1 MIVERLQFCSLFF
14 ISGGGFDLNVKLKKV
29 LCFALVALLLS
40 FYTLSCCVYASGV
53 YPTPTPVGGMPWWDD
68 KDWETLKQ
76 IDAAEPASLEFTKI
90 LATMMTGSEV
100 ANKELGQGVANVLGT
115 LLHDLAN
122 NGNIRKDDNNY
133 YINAEG
139 INQINQAVQ
148 DKVHALDGYYLVE
161 PTCSMDLHALASYYS
176 AINGLTYSES
186 YLSPGG
192 NGYFA
197 LNGYPLCFYDT
208 STTVL
213 RLDTISSV
221 PTLENS
227 LYISS
232 GMGEI
237 YFYDS
242 DSGSTRMLGF
252 YKVDFDGSYYINRN
266 SLYITLN
273 TFKNRAVF
281 ANIPFKVF
289 YSKQDIE
296 NYYNND
302 QKRTYAP
309 KLPNVTIKIP
319 IKYINNPA
327 SLPNITYNITTENK
341 TETEIQNEYNT
352 TLNNYLDDLNKFSDG
367 GSGNNPTP
375 TPSGGGSGDFGD
387 GSTPTP
393 TPPLGDGGS
402 DQDGDGSDSW
412 LKKIYDQ
419 LVKLSDSVSQH
430 FEKEE
435 TFEDKLSKYLESH
448 DKKLDGIVD
457 AIDKLN
463 QGKEEGEEKGCKY
476 DYTELSDFMTKLWN
490 DSDQKFDQ
498 MVELLKENNEY
509 QEKMLSTLNSIK
521 NILKAQTVMDA
532 FKNRSSETANKAKE
546 KFPTSVPW
554 DIALVINT
562 MDAEPKAP
570 VFELPIKIERLNIDE
585 KITVDISSGEWEK
598 LAKACRYMLSLL
610 FVLFMVNL
618 TRKLFFSKGDD

>member
-1 MIVERLQFCSLFF
+1 M
-14 ISGGGFDLNVKLKKV
+14 NVKLKKI
-29 LCFALVALLLS
+29 LSCFLIMLLL
-40 FYTLSCCVYASGV
+40 FNALFSCVVYADEHGGSSGDLDV
-53 YPTPTPVGGMPWWDD
+53 TPSITIPPSPPDPAEFLIRMILPDGGEAIDYISDWLEKRWKTDD
-68 KDWETLKQ
+68 DRQKDYSVSDDGSTVHLHKQ
-76 IDAAEPASLEFTKI
+76 FVD
-90 LATMMTGSEV
+90 
-100 ANKELGQGVANVLGT
+100 
-115 LLHDLAN
+115 DL
-122 NGNIRKDDNNY
+122 
-133 YINAEG
+133 
-139 INQINQAVQ
+139 NQAVQ
-148 DKVHALDGYYLVE
+148 DKIHAMDGYYIIE
-161 PTCSMDLHALASYYS
+161 PL
-176 AINGLTYSES
+176 NKN
-186 YLSPGG
+186 SP
-192 NGYFA
+192 
-197 LNGYPLCFYDT
+197 D
-208 STTVL
+208 
-213 RLDTISSV
+213 
-221 PTLENS
+221 
-227 LYISS
+227 
-232 GMGEI
+232 EI
-237 YFYDS
+237 AKKHNF
-242 DSGSTRMLGF
+242 DSGSDNYKKIVDSFESARLVTSYNSNVCDDQYIYYQDF
-252 YKVDFDGSYYINRN
+252 YFYLKYGGSRYEATSYYPSTGSWAMAGNGASGKGAWLSINYGVV
-266 SLYITLN
+266 SLKDTTFQVKLPIDYYASSSLSGSLKYIASHCWG
-273 TFKNRAVF
+273 F
-281 ANIPFKVF
+281 PFKLF
-289 YSKQDIE
+289 YSKQVVI
-296 NYYNND
+296 NYID
-302 QKRTYAP
+302 KGRTYAP
-309 KLPNVTIKIP
+309 QLPSTTISIP
-319 IKYINNPA
+319 IKYINNSV
-327 SLPNITYNITTENK
+327 SLPDITYNINTTNK
-341 TETEIQNEYNT
+341 TEVEIQNEYNT
-352 TLNNYLDDLNKFSDG
+352 TLNNYLNDLNNFTDGSDK
-367 GSGNNPTP
+367 NPTP

-402 DQDGDGSDSW
+402 DQDGEGSDGW

-457 AIDKLN
+457 AIDKLS

-521 NILKAQTVMDA
+521 NILLAQTVMDV

-554 DIALVINT
+554 DVALIVNA

>member
-1 MIVERLQFCSLFF
+1 MKRIICFL
-14 ISGGGFDLNVKLKKV
+14 
-29 LCFALVALLLS
+29 LCFLLVFNNAYIVFADIHGGSSGS
-40 FYTLSCCVYASGV
+40 FDPDDPTVK
-53 YPTPTPVGGMPWWDD
+53 YPELFD
-68 KDWETLKQ
+68 KDGHVKPVELPGQKLFGHMILGNEIGTAVAPILSTITDFLSAFDNSDDAIS
-76 IDAAEPASLEFTKI
+76 IDKG
-90 LATMMTGSEV
+90 GSTIHFHERFL
-100 ANKELGQGVANVLGT
+100 NEL
-115 LLHDLAN
+115 
-122 NGNIRKDDNNY
+122 
-133 YINAEG
+133 
-139 INQINQAVQ
+139 NQAVQ
-148 DKVHALDGYYLVE
+148 DKVHALDGYYLIE
-161 PTCSMDLHALASYYS
+161 PTTDKSLYSSLPDSTLSGFNNRTLAKSFSSTYPTIFTDFYYCGIPLNYLLYINSNGEIRALDSS
-176 AINGLTYSES
+176 TDSLVDK
-186 YLSPGG
+186 LP
-192 NGYFA
+192 A
-197 LNGYPLCFYDT
+197 LNTSYGTSKGYVITTWAPNKYYFSLEIYRKGSAQVFGNPFKLFYSLQDAEMYADKGRIYAPQLP
-208 STTVL
+208 STT
-213 RLDTISSV
+213 IS
-221 PTLENS
+221 
-227 LYISS
+227 
-232 GMGEI
+232 
-237 YFYDS
+237 
-242 DSGSTRMLGF
+242 
-252 YKVDFDGSYYINRN
+252 
-266 SLYITLN
+266 
-273 TFKNRAVF
+273 
-281 ANIPFKVF
+281 
-289 YSKQDIE
+289 
-296 NYYNND
+296 
-302 QKRTYAP
+302 
-309 KLPNVTIKIP
+309 IP
-319 IKYINNPA
+319 IKYINNSV
-327 SLPNITYNITTENK
+327 SLPDITYNINTTNK
-341 TETEIQNEYNT
+341 TEVEIQNEYNT

-367 GSGNNPTP
+367 SSGNNPTP

-402 DQDGDGSDSW
+402 DQDGDGSDGW

-435 TFEDKLSKYLESH
+435 TFEDKLSNYLEAH

-457 AIDKLN
+457 AIDKLS

-521 NILKAQTVMDA
+521 NILLAQTVMDV

-554 DIALVINT
+554 DVGLLVNA
-562 MDAEPKAP
+562 MDAGPKAP

>member
-1 MIVERLQFCSLFF
+1 M
-14 ISGGGFDLNVKLKKV
+14 KKI
-29 LCFALVALLLS
+29 LCFILSALLLLN
-40 FYTLSCCVYASGV
+40 TTVVYADDIHGGSSGDLDV
-53 YPTPTPVGGMPWWDD
+53 TPTPTVPVVPQPAIPLQSVDELLFRLVFPEVTGFADSLQTWWDQWFADRWKTDAD
-68 KDWETLKQ
+68 KQKDYSVSNDGSTVHLHKQ
-76 IDAAEPASLEFTKI
+76 FVD
-90 LATMMTGSEV
+90 
-100 ANKELGQGVANVLGT
+100 
-115 LLHDLAN
+115 DL
-122 NGNIRKDDNNY
+122 
-133 YINAEG
+133 
-139 INQINQAVQ
+139 NQAVQ
-148 DKVHALDGYYLVE
+148 DKVHALDGYYLIE
-161 PTCSMDLHALASYYS
+161 PYGKSPAEYADDKHATESGKEKL
-176 AINGLTYSES
+176 LTYTSQ
-186 YLSPGG
+186 
-192 NGYFA
+192 
-197 LNGYPLCFYDT
+197 YD
-208 STTVL
+208 SF
-213 RLDTISSV
+213 LDDTYGHCYSV
-221 PTLENS
+221 PSNILYYLVYDAGDSSPYTVHAYNS
-227 LYISS
+227 SNKEWNCARYRYYIDPTNGSFVQDRCRPPFYGDSS
-232 GMGEI
+232 PAKVLNK
-237 YFYDS
+237 
-242 DSGSTRMLGF
+242 MLGT
-252 YKVDFDGSYYINRN
+252 YTYG
-266 SLYITLN
+266 L
-273 TFKNRAVF
+273 
-281 ANIPFKVF
+281 PFKVF
-289 YSKQDIE
+289 YSKESLQ
-296 NYYNND
+296 NYLNNNE
-302 QKRTYAP
+302 KRTYVP
-309 KLPNVTIKIP
+309 QLPSTTISIP
-319 IKYINNPA
+319 IKYINNSV
-327 SLPNITYNITTENK
+327 SLPDITYNINTTNK
-341 TETEIQNEYNT
+341 TEVEIQNEYNT
-352 TLNNYLDDLNKFSDG
+352 TLNNYLNDLNNFTDGSDN
-367 GSGNNPTP
+367 NNPTP

-402 DQDGDGSDSW
+402 DQDGDGSDGW

-448 DKKLDGIVD
+448 DKKLDGIID
-457 AIDKLN
+457 AIDKLS

-532 FKNRSSETANKAKE
+532 FKNRSSEMANKAKE

-554 DIALVINT
+554 DVGLLVNA

>member
-1 MIVERLQFCSLFF
+1 M
-14 ISGGGFDLNVKLKKV
+14 KKI
-29 LCFALVALLLS
+29 LCFILTALLLLN
-40 FYTLSCCVYASGV
+40 TTVVYADDIHGGSSGDLDV
-53 YPTPTPVGGMPWWDD
+53 TPTPTVPVVPQPAIPLQSVDELLFRLVCPEAAGFADSLQTWWDQWFADRWKTDAD
-68 KDWETLKQ
+68 KQKDYSVSDDGSTVHLHKQ
-76 IDAAEPASLEFTKI
+76 FVDDL
-90 LATMMTGSEV
+90 
-100 ANKELGQGVANVLGT
+100 NK
-115 LLHDLAN
+115 
-122 NGNIRKDDNNY
+122 
-133 YINAEG
+133 
-139 INQINQAVQ
+139 AVQ
-148 DKVHALDGYYLVE
+148 DKVHALDGYYLFDATNISNDFYSISPWAKFLSDKDRSLLSSFFE
-161 PTCSMDLHALASYYS
+161 SHPTVICSKEIANASDSCSSSFYLHGYGNTDYLYASGDRIYRYPKKAEGCDGFRFYVDRNKKTS
-176 AINGLTYSES
+176 SCSLGSVMIGNTSVFLKVIPTQYFVFGAPFKLFYSEKDLQN
-186 YLSPGG
+186 YLNKG
-192 NGYFA
+192 
-197 LNGYPLCFYDT
+197 
-208 STTVL
+208 
-213 RLDTISSV
+213 
-221 PTLENS
+221 
-227 LYISS
+227 
-232 GMGEI
+232 
-237 YFYDS
+237 
-242 DSGSTRMLGF
+242 
-252 YKVDFDGSYYINRN
+252 
-266 SLYITLN
+266 
-273 TFKNRAVF
+273 
-281 ANIPFKVF
+281 
-289 YSKQDIE
+289 
-296 NYYNND
+296 
-302 QKRTYAP
+302 RTYAP
-309 KLPNVTIKIP
+309 QLPSTTISIP
-319 IKYINNPA
+319 IKYINNSV
-327 SLPNITYNITTENK
+327 SLPDITYNINTTNK
-341 TETEIQNEYNT
+341 TEVEIQNEYNT
-352 TLNNYLDDLNKFSDG
+352 TLNNYLNDLNNFTDGSD
-367 GSGNNPTP
+367 NTPTP

-393 TPPLGDGGS
+393 TPPLSDGGS
-402 DQDGDGSDSW
+402 DQDGDGSDGW

-448 DKKLDGIVD
+448 DKKLDEIIN
-457 AIDKLN
+457 AIDKLS

-476 DYTELSDFMTKLWN
+476 DYTELSDFITKLWN

>member
-1 MIVERLQFCSLFF
+1 M
-14 ISGGGFDLNVKLKKV
+14 KKI
-29 LCFALVALLLS
+29 LCFILSALLLLN
-40 FYTLSCCVYASGV
+40 TTVVYADDIHGGSSGDLDV
-53 YPTPTPVGGMPWWDD
+53 TPTPVIPQPAIPPQSVDELLFRLVFPEVSGMADSLQTWWDQWFGD
-68 KDWETLKQ
+68 RWKTDADRQRDYSISDGGSTVHLHKQ
-76 IDAAEPASLEFTKI
+76 FVD
-90 LATMMTGSEV
+90 
-100 ANKELGQGVANVLGT
+100 
-115 LLHDLAN
+115 DL
-122 NGNIRKDDNNY
+122 
-133 YINAEG
+133 
-139 INQINQAVQ
+139 NQAVQ
-148 DKVHALDGYYLVE
+148 DKVHALNGYYLFE
-161 PTCSMDLHALASYYS
+161 PANPVLSASFPVIKSNYLDLYKDKSIHDYINSPSFLTDLEAYCVPRADFIFVPLYHHDGSLASNY
-176 AINGLTYSES
+176 AH
-186 YLSPGG
+186 YLGSK
-192 NGYFA
+192 
-197 LNGYPLCFYDT
+197 LNGFDSQYYMFLVGGDSLWVYDSAT
-208 STTVL
+208 ERTNY
-213 RLDTISSV
+213 IGFNYFSV
-221 PTLENS
+221 TGSNKIDWNS
-227 LYISS
+227 GPSS
-232 GMGEI
+232 GVTLDYIKASMKSC
-237 YFYDS
+237 Y
-242 DSGSTRMLGF
+242 GS
-252 YKVDFDGSYYINRN
+252 
-266 SLYITLN
+266 
-273 TFKNRAVF
+273 
-281 ANIPFKVF
+281 PFRIF
-289 YSKQDIE
+289 YSKQDLD
-296 NYYNND
+296 NFLNNGK
-302 QKRTYAP
+302 QRIYAP
-309 KLPNVTIKIP
+309 KLPSTTISIP
-319 IKYINNPA
+319 IKYINNSV
-327 SLPNITYNITTENK
+327 SLPDITYNINTTNK
-341 TETEIQNEYNT
+341 TEVEIQNEYNT
-352 TLNNYLDDLNKFSDG
+352 TLNNYLNDLNNFTDGSD
-367 GSGNNPTP
+367 NNPTP

-387 GSTPTP
+387 SSTPTP

-402 DQDGDGSDSW
+402 DQDGDGSDGW

-490 DSDQKFDQ
+490 DSGQKFDQ

-521 NILKAQTVMDA
+521 NILLAQTVMDA

-554 DIALVINT
+554 DIALIVNA

>member
-1 MIVERLQFCSLFF
+1 M
-14 ISGGGFDLNVKLKKV
+14 NVKLKKV
-29 LCFALVALLLS
+29 LCFALTALLLS

-76 IDAAEPASLEFTKI
+76 IDATEPASLEFTKI
-90 LATMMTGSEV
+90 LATIMTGSEV

-148 DKVHALDGYYLVE
+148 DKVHALDGYYYFESSGSKTITNYRDILKSLGAEEMYLIDNPSSKYYYTVSDYLDDCDFVFIYPYVMNNYYACWGVRHSQYDNYYLYLVDNKVYLYNVS
-161 PTCSMDLHALASYYS
+161 TNTAGIAGCSGYRTMSYNGFSGESPDFESAVKKSLFLLGSSVKIFYSLRDLQ
-176 AINGLTYSES
+176 N
-186 YLSPGG
+186 YLG
-192 NGYFA
+192 NG
-197 LNGYPLCFYDT
+197 
-208 STTVL
+208 
-213 RLDTISSV
+213 
-221 PTLENS
+221 E
-227 LYISS
+227 
-232 GMGEI
+232 
-237 YFYDS
+237 
-242 DSGSTRMLGF
+242 
-252 YKVDFDGSYYINRN
+252 
-266 SLYITLN
+266 
-273 TFKNRAVF
+273 
-281 ANIPFKVF
+281 
-289 YSKQDIE
+289 
-296 NYYNND
+296 
-302 QKRTYAP
+302 KRTYAP
-309 KLPNVTIKIP
+309 QLPSATISIP
-319 IKYINNPA
+319 IKYINNSV
-327 SLPNITYNITTENK
+327 SLPDITYNINTTNK
-341 TETEIQNEYNT
+341 TEVEIQNEYNT

-367 GSGNNPTP
+367 GGGNNPTP

-402 DQDGDGSDSW
+402 DQDGDGSDGW

-448 DKKLDGIVD
+448 DKKLDEIVD
-457 AIDKLN
+457 AIDKLS

-476 DYTELSDFMTKLWN
+476 DYTELSDFLTKLWN

-521 NILKAQTVMDA
+521 NILKAQTVMDT

-554 DIALVINT
+554 DVGLLVNA

>member
-1 MIVERLQFCSLFF
+1 M
-14 ISGGGFDLNVKLKKV
+14 NVKLKKV
-29 LCFALVALLLS
+29 LCCALATLLLS

-68 KDWETLKQ
+68 KDWEELNK
-76 IDAAEPASLEFTKI
+76 IEASAPPSMKFMEI
-90 LATMMTGSEV
+90 LATMITGSEV

-148 DKVHALDGYYLVE
+148 DKVYALDGYYLYDSCKNYDFDSIVG
-161 PTCSMDLHALASYYS
+161 SYKSRVDGYS
-176 AINGLTYSES
+176 DSNRSFVTNMIDKNDFCFSWSRESNFFFFSLKNRYFFLNGSES
-186 YLSPGG
+186 LGFIDYSNDDYSTGSVYCQGFSLGSSSP
-192 NGYFA
+192 
-197 LNGYPLCFYDT
+197 
-208 STTVL
+208 STT
-213 RLDTISSV
+213 SH
-221 PTLENS
+221 TLPGN
-227 LYISS
+227 
-232 GMGEI
+232 
-237 YFYDS
+237 
-242 DSGSTRMLGF
+242 F
-252 YKVDFDGSYYINRN
+252 YKVVQWNIFCN
-266 SLYITLN
+266 SPI
-273 TFKNRAVF
+273 K
-281 ANIPFKVF
+281 IF
-289 YSKQDIE
+289 YSLQDVK
-296 NYYNND
+296 NFLA
-302 QKRTYAP
+302 KGRTYAP
-309 KLPNVTIKIP
+309 QLPNTTISIP
-319 IKYINNPA
+319 IKYINNSV
-327 SLPNITYNITTENK
+327 SLPDITYNINTTNK
-341 TETEIQNEYNT
+341 TEVEIQNEYNT
-352 TLNNYLDDLNKFSDG
+352 TLNNYLNDLNKFSDG

-375 TPSGGGSGDFGD
+375 TPSGGGSGNFGD

-402 DQDGDGSDSW
+402 DQDGDGSGSW

-457 AIDKLN
+457 AIDKLS

-476 DYTELSDFMTKLWN
+476 NYTELSDFMTKLWN

-521 NILKAQTVMDA
+521 NILLAQTVMDA

-554 DIALVINT
+554 DIALIVNA

>member
-1 MIVERLQFCSLFF
+1 M
-14 ISGGGFDLNVKLKKV
+14 KKI
-29 LCFALVALLLS
+29 LCFILSALLLLN
-40 FYTLSCCVYASGV
+40 TTVVYADDIHGGSSGDLDV
-53 YPTPTPVGGMPWWDD
+53 TPTPTVPVVPQPAIPLQSVDELLFRLVFPDVAGAADSLQTWWDQWFADRWKTDAD
-68 KDWETLKQ
+68 KQKDYSVSDDGSTVHLHKQ
-76 IDAAEPASLEFTKI
+76 FVD
-90 LATMMTGSEV
+90 
-100 ANKELGQGVANVLGT
+100 
-115 LLHDLAN
+115 DL
-122 NGNIRKDDNNY
+122 
-133 YINAEG
+133 
-139 INQINQAVQ
+139 NQAVQ
-148 DKVHALDGYYLVE
+148 GKVHALNGYWLFEPAHSKAEFNAQAKYDSILSEAHFVNVYTQNILKSEDFKNSFFQYVNDAYVIFDG
-161 PTCSMDLHALASYYS
+161 LASRFSDGSKPNYS
-176 AINGLTYSES
+176 TYT
-186 YLSPGG
+186 Y
-192 NGYFA
+192 
-197 LNGYPLCFYDT
+197 
-208 STTVL
+208 VL
-213 RLDTISSV
+213 GDD
-221 PTLENS
+221 
-227 LYISS
+227 YS
-232 GMGEI
+232 GMGDCNGYI
-237 YFYDS
+237 VATTYPSNYITFYTFSDNKLIS
-242 DSGSTRMLGF
+242 KGSGYLTKLYAEFKQLNSDLEGIMSKSINFAYGSPFKIFYSVKDLQNFLDSGKKTTYVAQLPSTTI
-252 YKVDFDGSYYINRN
+252 S
-266 SLYITLN
+266 
-273 TFKNRAVF
+273 
-281 ANIPFKVF
+281 IPV
-289 YSKQDIE
+289 
-296 NYYNND
+296 
-302 QKRTYAP
+302 
-309 KLPNVTIKIP
+309 
-319 IKYINNPA
+319 KYINNSV
-327 SLPNITYNITTENK
+327 SLPDITYNIDTTNK
-341 TETEIQNEYNT
+341 TEVEIQNEYNT
-352 TLNNYLDDLNKFSDG
+352 TLNNYLNDLNNFTDGSDI
-367 GSGNNPTP
+367 NPTP

-419 LVKLSDSVSQH
+419 LVKLSDSVSKH

-509 QEKMLSTLNSIK
+509 QKKMLSTLNSIK
-521 NILKAQTVMDA
+521 NILLAQTVMDA

-554 DIALVINT
+554 DIALIVNT

>member
-14 ISGGGFDLNVKLKKV
+14 IFGGGFDLNVKLKKV
-29 LCFALVALLLS
+29 LCFALTALLLS
-40 FYTLSCCVYASGV
+40 FYTLSCCVYASDV

-68 KDWETLKQ
+68 KDWEQLNRIEASSPPSLKFM
-76 IDAAEPASLEFTKI
+76 EI
-90 LATMMTGSEV
+90 LATMITGSEV
-100 ANKELGQGVANVLGT
+100 ANKELGQGVASVLGT

-148 DKVHALDGYYLVE
+148 DKVHALDGYYIIE
-161 PTCSMDLHALASYYS
+161 PQGKYSPIDNAERCNLDSATTNELLNYIDGYTSIFSSYCNWVLTSDILLYFDGTDTYHYLQAYSISKKNYHVSLKGYWLKGGKISKNSSSTNSPIGSTGGSDKSEILNTIVNASY
-176 AINGLTYSES
+176 TY
-186 YLSPGG
+186 G
-192 NGYFA
+192 
-197 LNGYPLCFYDT
+197 D
-208 STTVL
+208 
-213 RLDTISSV
+213 
-221 PTLENS
+221 
-227 LYISS
+227 
-232 GMGEI
+232 
-237 YFYDS
+237 
-242 DSGSTRMLGF
+242 
-252 YKVDFDGSYYINRN
+252 
-266 SLYITLN
+266 
-273 TFKNRAVF
+273 
-281 ANIPFKVF
+281 PFKVF
-289 YSKQDIE
+289 YSAATLK
-296 NYYNND
+296 NYID
-302 QKRTYAP
+302 KGKTYAP

-319 IKYINNPA
+319 VKYINNSV
-327 SLPNITYNITTENK
+327 SLPDITYNITTENK

-393 TPPLGDGGS
+393 TPSLGDGGS
-402 DQDGDGSDSW
+402 DQDGDGSDGW

-435 TFEDKLSKYLESH
+435 TFEDKLSEYLESH

-476 DYTELSDFMTKLWN
+476 DYAELSDFMTKLWN